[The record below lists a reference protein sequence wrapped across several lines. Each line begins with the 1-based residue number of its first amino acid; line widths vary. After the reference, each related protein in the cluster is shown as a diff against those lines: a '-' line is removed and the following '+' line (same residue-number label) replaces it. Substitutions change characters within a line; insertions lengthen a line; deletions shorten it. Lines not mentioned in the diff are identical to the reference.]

1 MKNLQ
6 GRLSRIEA
14 IIGAR
19 TEARSPIQIVGTN
32 LWAEIVWR
40 IFRFNHDDD
49 DSGADFR
56 RQAEAEL
63 AVTRAAHPAEFEL
76 VRNVLAKSKMAAVT
90 LIER

>member
-40 IFRFNHDDD
+40 ILRVNHDDCD
-49 DSGADFR
+49 VDFH